1 MPSWRV
7 GLTMGFDP
15 LAPHYRWMEFVLAGN
30 KLQRCRTA
38 FLSRA
43 NQARNILLMGEGNGR
58 FLIECRRRLKQARI
72 TCVDNS
78 GRMLESARQR
88 LVRCGLSPSAIE
100 FIQADA
106 LAWSPPSRA
115 FDLIVTHFFLD
126 CFQPHQLERIVALL
140 AGAARP
146 GATWLLADFQIPPAG
161 FSRCRAKL
169 IHWSMYRF
177 FRVVTGLPAM
187 ELTAPEPFLNAHGF
201 SLQERQCSEWGLLH
215 SDYWQ
220 AGPAAEEAHF
230 PLPCAGESSF
240 ARSASH

>member
-1 MPSWRV
+1 MLSLILRAASWPACGGIGMPSWRV

-78 GRMLESARQR
+78 GCMLESARER
-88 LVRCGLSPSAIE
+88 LVRCGLSSERPWILSPGT
-100 FIQADA
+100 A
-106 LAWSPPSRA
+106 LQRMGPAP
-115 FDLIVTHFFLD
+115 FG
-126 CFQPHQLERIVALL
+126 LL
-140 AGAARP
+140 AGRSAGQEAR
-146 GATWLLADFQIPPAG
+146 
-161 FSRCRAKL
+161 C
-169 IHWSMYRF
+169 
-177 FRVVTGLPAM
+177 
-187 ELTAPEPFLNAHGF
+187 
-201 SLQERQCSEWGLLH
+201 
-215 SDYWQ
+215 
-220 AGPAAEEAHF
+220 